1 MTLLDPP
8 QPTMQNVTRHTKL
21 YSFMDHGYV
30 SIGNECQ
37 AYLFQGGKKPL
48 YCPRKYDPVN
58 LNVLVRSYYKCKNT
72 KVYLIRMICK

>member
-8 QPTMQNVTRHTKL
+8 QPTMQNVTKHTKL

-37 AYLFQGGKKPL
+37 AYLFQGGKKP
-48 YCPRKYDPVN
+48 
-58 LNVLVRSYYKCKNT
+58 
-72 KVYLIRMICK
+72 